1 MLLTIITIIYIYPNN
16 EILSLVILTGVME
29 ARIKENITWSVLN
42 LHYVQRMWQRD
53 GGDGLLMF
61 YLLST
66 VYINQGLSNTSE
78 YLEIWYQSFV
88 FIFRNSA
95 FTFNFVGCFTSLMQ
109 NTCVFFFKVNHI
121 HILARSIVFKV
132 QQNDIRSINVK
143 IPILCL
149 LYSYNINTHVG
160 WNVFSLE
167 KILLLWQICMTYVYV
182 EIAAG
187 TNIRHF
193 KSDCLPTR
201 CRLCD
206 FH

>member
-78 YLEIWYQSFV
+78 YLEI
-88 FIFRNSA
+88 
-95 FTFNFVGCFTSLMQ
+95 
-109 NTCVFFFKVNHI
+109 
-121 HILARSIVFKV
+121 
-132 QQNDIRSINVK
+132 
-143 IPILCL
+143 
-149 LYSYNINTHVG
+149 
-160 WNVFSLE
+160 
-167 KILLLWQICMTYVYV
+167 
-182 EIAAG
+182 
-187 TNIRHF
+187 
-193 KSDCLPTR
+193 
-201 CRLCD
+201 
-206 FH
+206 